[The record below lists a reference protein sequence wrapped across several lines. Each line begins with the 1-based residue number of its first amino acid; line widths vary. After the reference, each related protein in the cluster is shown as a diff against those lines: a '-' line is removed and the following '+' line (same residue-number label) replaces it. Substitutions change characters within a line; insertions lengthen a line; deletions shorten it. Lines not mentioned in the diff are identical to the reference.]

1 MVVPLSR
8 AVVIMWLATER
19 IVAGHPDQA
28 EAAAAELGDTPAA
41 QDLRRKIAARRD
53 GGAQPERRQAM
64 TSEQIELERV
74 HLGIADL
81 TESRERVL
89 AQITALEEQLAKLEQ
104 QIGNA
109 RQFGR
114 EDLAQAALTRLNVGQ
129 GQIAALKSQ
138 LDQVLAQREKL
149 TVAAQRLQAKI
160 DGGRRDH
167 RALDGSQ

>member
-1 MVVPLSR
+1 
-8 AVVIMWLATER
+8 
-19 IVAGHPDQA
+19 
-28 EAAAAELGDTPAA
+28 
-41 QDLRRKIAARRD
+41 
-53 GGAQPERRQAM
+53 M

-160 DGGRRDH
+160 DRAGGTT
-167 RALDGSQ
+167 AL